1 MEQYMYRSI
10 LAAARGG
17 LLYQQYI
24 NNMSTL
30 ISIVKISIV
39 WNNRCIGAYLLAARG
54 WFLVLFFGIFW
65 FLVQQIIVKYGTV
78 YVSEHIGCCQG
89 VVGFINKV
97 PAGLTPD
104 ATRQLNK
111 FQITYLQKLTHL
123 QIWTNQKS
131 SKVIF

>member
-30 ISIVKISIV
+30 ITIYCENIYCLEQQMYRGIF
-39 WNNRCIGAYLLAARG
+39 IGCWG
-54 WFLVLFFGIFW
+54 VVLFFGIFW